1 MDEEYKEASETY
13 ISNRFIIQGLSFHFI
28 DIVREIVNENK
39 ILKIPL
45 MREYDLSESELNKVI
60 GEIQTAGILNANNQV
75 VIDKESLEKFLDI
88 YEPSLFECKNTA
100 FDKETFMEIGKEI
113 FKSSFEKVYDILPAD
128 ELMEYLDIME
138 KLNIVKYDTKKNTYN
153 ILTNKEQYLQIC
165 DCIPNSFSS
174 TRFDTK
180 TNEFDNMNYDS
191 LTGIEFEKFCAYI
204 LSKNG
209 FENIKIT
216 PPSGDHGIDV
226 IAERKEVSYAIQC
239 KCYSGN
245 VGNSSVQ
252 QAHTGRTLYKK
263 DIAVVMTN
271 SHFTSQAMEEA
282 AALNVKLW
290 DRNKLNSMIYS
301 AMVD

>member
-1 MDEEYKEASETY
+1 MIKKH
-13 ISNRFIIQGLSFHFI
+13 L
-28 DIVREIVNENK
+28 
-39 ILKIPL
+39 
-45 MREYDLSESELNKVI
+45 
-60 GEIQTAGILNANNQV
+60 GEII
-75 VIDKESLEKFLDI
+75 
-88 YEPSLFECKNTA
+88 FEY
-100 FDKETFMEIGKEI
+100 G
-113 FKSSFEKVYDILPAD
+113 FEKVYDILPAD

-138 KLNIVKYDTKKNTYN
+138 ELKIIKYNSGRNLYE
-153 ILTNKEQYLQIC
+153 ILTDKKRYLEIC
-165 DCIPNSFSS
+165 GYIPNSFSS
-174 TRFDTK
+174 TTFDAK

-271 SHFTSQAMEEA
+271 SHFTSQAIEEA
-282 AALNVKLW
+282 EVLNVKLW
-290 DRNKLNSMIYS
+290 DRNKLNSLIYS
-301 AMVD
+301 AMVG

>member
-1 MDEEYKEASETY
+1 MT
-13 ISNRFIIQGLSFHFI
+13 NRFRINGLDLYFI
-28 DIVREIVNENK
+28 PIAREIVKEKK

-45 MREYDLSESELNKVI
+45 MREYKLTESQLNNIVK
-60 GEIQTAGILNANNQV
+60 EIRRAGILSYNDEV
-75 VIDKESLEKFLDI
+75 LVDSYSLEKLLNI
-88 YEPSLFECKNTA
+88 YEPNLFKCENSV
-100 FDKETFMEIGKEI
+100 FDREI
-113 FKSSFEKVYDILPAD
+113 FIQMGEIIFNSGFDELYSALPAD
-128 ELMEYLDIME
+128 ELIGYLNIME
-138 KLNIVKYDTKKNTYN
+138 RLNLIEYDEDKNTYRIKVEKN
-153 ILTNKEQYLQIC
+153 QFKQTC
-165 DCIPNSFSS
+165 GCIPSSFSS
-174 TRFDTK
+174 TKFDAK
-180 TNEFDNMNYDS
+180 SNEFDNVNYDS

-263 DIAVVMTN
+263 DIAAVMTN
-271 SHFTSQAMEEA
+271 SHFTPQAIEEA
-282 AALNVKLW
+282 NALNVKLW

-301 AMVD
+301 AMVG

>member
-1 MDEEYKEASETY
+1 MNEEYKEEFEPY
-13 ISNRFIIQGLSFHFI
+13 VSNRFMIKGLSFHFI
-28 DIVREIVNENK
+28 DIAREIVNENK

-60 GEIQTAGILNANNQV
+60 DEIQTAGIINSSNQV
-75 VIDKESLEKFLDI
+75 VINKESLEKFLDI
-88 YEPSLFECKNTA
+88 YEPSLFKCKNIA
-100 FDKETFMEIGKEI
+100 FDKEIFMEIGEMI
-113 FKSSFEKVYDILPAD
+113 FESGFEKAYDILPAD

-138 KLNIVKYDTKKNTYN
+138 KLSIIKYDSKKNTYD
-153 ILTNKEQYLQIC
+153 ILTNKERYLQIC
-165 DCIPNSFSS
+165 KCIPNSFSS
-174 TRFDTK
+174 AKFDAK
-180 TNEFDNMNYDS
+180 SNEFDNVNYDS

-263 DIAVVMTN
+263 DIAAVMTN
-271 SHFTSQAMEEA
+271 SHFTPQAIEEA
-282 AALNVKLW
+282 NALNVKLW

-301 AMVD
+301 AMVG